1 MRPRVVGE
9 FLKKARIPFTVFQH
23 PAAFSA
29 QHQAALS
36 HVSGRSWAKTVVCF
50 ADKEPI
56 LAVLP
61 ANLRVNLDQL
71 RLLAAAESLRLACEQ
86 ELANVWPEC
95 ELGATLPFSTERT
108 FRVFVDHSFV
118 GEPEMVFSAG
128 THTEAIRIHYWDFAE
143 LTCPVVGNFAEC
155 RR

>member
-23 PAAFSA
+23 PAASTA
-29 QHQAALS
+29 QHEAALS
-36 HVSGRSWAKTVVCF
+36 HVSGRSWAKTVVCY

-61 ANLRVNLDQL
+61 AHLRVNLDQL
-71 RLLAAAESLRLACEQ
+71 RVLANAETLRLACEQ
-86 ELANVWPEC
+86 EIVNAWPEC
-95 ELGATLPFSTERT
+95 EPGATLPFATAQT
-108 FRVFVDHSFV
+108 FRVFVDRSFV

-143 LTCPVVGNFAEC
+143 LACPVVGNFAEQH
-155 RR
+155 R